1 MNVAIAVTA
10 TGQVD
15 PRWGRAEIVAVGSL
29 SADGISDWR
38 EHEVRWSTLHD
49 GGTEGSHHARIAR
62 FLRENAVDVVVA
74 EHLGAGMQRMLATMG
89 IRLVTG
95 ASGDARQAVLTASG

>member
-1 MNVAIAVTA
+1 
-10 TGQVD
+10 
-15 PRWGRAEIVAVGSL
+15 
-29 SADGISDWR
+29 SDWR
-38 EHEVRWSTLHD
+38 VHVVRWSTLHD